1 MKRKLTV
8 QEEQMLQEIED
19 KKMAKKLEEAYNKSL
34 TNTAPAPAPAP
45 MPMPSSSAP
54 KRMASGGYVK
64 AADGVAQRG
73 KTRGKMC

>member
-1 MKRKLTV
+1 MTKKLTP
-8 QEEQMLQEIED
+8 QEQQMLQEIED

-45 MPMPSSSAP
+45 MPAASAP

>member
-1 MKRKLTV
+1 MTKKLTP
-8 QEEQMLQEIED
+8 QEQQMLQEIED

-45 MPMPSSSAP
+45 MPSSSSQ
-54 KRMASGGYVK
+54 KKMASGGYVK